1 MTSLTQH
8 IGRYVLQLGLLALLA
23 LAMLGATPGAQAAPS
38 LSPPQTYYV
47 DPIAGSD
54 ANKGTENKPF
64 RTLFKALT
72 TAQPGDTVSLGPGV
86 YSQATNGEQFGTT
99 SQPIPAV
106 SGLTILGALE
116 NGLPASTLQ
125 GTGSE
130 VGLSLQA
137 NTTVKNLKLI
147 HFDRAISAAQGQH
160 SLSNLSLTRNA
171 QGIWVGNFSQTTLAA
186 SAISLTAAATGV
198 LVARTGQFT
207 MDGGSISGSASNC
220 ATGTTGLFVFGSG
233 QATLKNGA
241 NLTNIAGAA
250 LAIQDTGMATLD
262 TATISRTLP
271 SGCTPV
277 ASVRAAGS
285 ASLTLHST
293 IVRSMDGTNAGGIE
307 MQDNVQLTLDG
318 GSVSRH
324 TGTAIRVLGT
334 GKLSVNGSS
343 FTSNQ
348 IGIDASGAPQASIT
362 ITGATLQYNK
372 QAGIIAPAFKLR
384 NSSVHDNGVGIKIN
398 GPAVDLGTLADV
410 GNNTIQNN
418 TTTGV
423 TFASSIS
430 SGSVNAVGNTWNPN
444 IQGADANGHYTIHMK
459 VIGIGDF
466 AHGTNF
472 DLPNSNFSIQF

>member
-1 MTSLTQH
+1 MTSLLQH
-8 IGRYVLQLGLLALLA
+8 IGRYVLRLGLLSLLGPT
-23 LAMLGATPGAQAAPS
+23 LLGAIPTAHAAPL
-38 LSPPQTYYV
+38 LSPSQTYYV
-47 DPIAGSD
+47 DPTAGSD
-54 ANKGTENKPF
+54 ANKGTQNKPF

-72 TAQPGDTVSLGPGV
+72 TAQPGDTVNLGPGV

-99 SQPIPAV
+99 SQPIPVA
-106 SGLTILGALE
+106 SGLTIVGALE

-125 GTGSE
+125 STGSE

-137 NTTVKNLKLI
+137 NTTVKNLNLSG
-147 HFDRAISAAQGQH
+147 FDRAITTVQGQH
-160 SLSNLSLTRNA
+160 SLSNLSLTGNA

-186 SAISLTAAATGV
+186 STISLSAAATGV
-198 LVARTGQFT
+198 LVPRTGQFT
-207 MDGGSISGSASNC
+207 MDGGSISGRALNC
-220 ATGTTGLFVFGSG
+220 ATGATGLSVLGSG
-233 QATLKNGA
+233 QATLKNGV

-250 LAIQDTGMATLD
+250 LAIQDTALVTVD
-262 TATISRTLP
+262 SATISRTLP
-271 SGCTPV
+271 SGCAPV

-285 ASLTLHST
+285 ASLALHNTL
-293 IVRSMDGTNAGGIE
+293 VRSIDGMNAGGIE
-307 MQDNVQLTLDG
+307 MQDSVQLTLDG
-318 GSVSRH
+318 GSVSRQ

-334 GKLSVNGSS
+334 AKLSVNGSS
-343 FTSNQ
+343 LTANQ

-372 QAGIIAPAFKLR
+372 QVGIIAPAFKLR
-384 NSSVHDNGVGIKIN
+384 NTSVHDNGIGVKIN
-398 GPAVDLGTLADV
+398 GPAVDLGTFADM

-423 TFASSIS
+423 TFASAIS

-444 IQGADANGHYTIHMK
+444 IQDADANGHYTIHMK

-472 DLPNSNFSIQF
+472 DLPNSNFSIQL

>member
-1 MTSLTQH
+1 MTSLTEQ
-8 IGRYVLQLGLLALLA
+8 IGRYVLQLGLLALLG
-23 LAMLGATPGAQAAPS
+23 LAMLGATPAAQAAS
-38 LSPPQTYYV
+38 LFSPPQTYYV

-54 ANKGTENKPF
+54 ANKGTQNKPF
-64 RTLFKALT
+64 RTLFKAVT

-137 NTTVKNLKLI
+137 NTTVKNLNLI
-147 HFDRAISAAQGQH
+147 GFDRAITAVQGQH
-160 SLSNLSLTRNA
+160 SLSNLSLTGNA
-171 QGIWVGNFSQTTLAA
+171 QGIWMGNFSQTTLAG

-207 MDGGSISGSASNC
+207 MDGGSISGRASSC
-220 ATGTTGLFVFGSG
+220 TTGATGLFVFGSG
-233 QATLKNGA
+233 QATLKNGV
-241 NLTNIAGAA
+241 NLMNIAGAA
-250 LAIQDTGMATLD
+250 LAIRDTAQATLD

-277 ASVRAAGS
+277 ASVSAAGS

-293 IVRSMDGTNAGGIE
+293 IVRSIDGTNAGGIE
-307 MQDNVQLTLDG
+307 MQDSVQVTLEG

-372 QAGIIAPAFKLR
+372 QVGIIAPAFKLR

-398 GPAVDLGTLADV
+398 GPAVDLGTFADL

-423 TFASSIS
+423 TFASTIS

-444 IQGADANGHYTIHMK
+444 IQDADANGHYTIHMK

-472 DLPNSNFSIQF
+472 DLPNSYFSIQL